1 MMFRQQAWAASVDN
15 MLIREVATSG
25 VDTSRLAALAEFVLG
40 RAGDD
45 DASKVMSIDAF
56 LKMAQNMGVI
66 LSAQELYDA
75 SVASPLNELIDDVE
89 LDENNPEKGTIY
101 FKGAR
106 AAKPAQMSVDNA
118 RDTVNKMAKRA
129 SKV

>member
-1 MMFRQQAWAASVDN
+1 

-40 RAGDD
+40 RAGDE

-56 LKMAQNMGVI
+56 LNMAQNMGVV

-75 SVASPLNELIDDVE
+75 SVASPLNELIDEVN
-89 LDENNPEKGTIY
+89 LDTNQIVFSGGPKQQE
-101 FKGAR
+101 
-106 AAKPAQMSVDNA
+106 PAMSVDKA

>member
-1 MMFRQQAWAASVDN
+1 
-15 MLIREVATSG
+15 
-25 VDTSRLAALAEFVLG
+25 
-40 RAGDD
+40 
-45 DASKVMSIDAF
+45 MSIDAF
-56 LKMAQNMGVI
+56 LNMAQNMGVV

-101 FKGAR
+101 FKGAG
-106 AAKPAQMSVDNA
+106 AGKPAQMSVDNA